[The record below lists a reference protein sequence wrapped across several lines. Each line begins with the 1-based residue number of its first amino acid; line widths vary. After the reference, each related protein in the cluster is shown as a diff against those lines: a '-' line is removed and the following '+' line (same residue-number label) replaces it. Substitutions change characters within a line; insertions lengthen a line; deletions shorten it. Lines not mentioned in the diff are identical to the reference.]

1 MSVCA
6 GGESD
11 PSGVPMNPVRGGL
24 PVGPDELAAAKLV
37 AAALLM
43 AYVQVRDV
51 DRAQFSDCD

>member
-1 MSVCA
+1 
-6 GGESD
+6 
-11 PSGVPMNPVRGGL
+11 MNPVRGGL